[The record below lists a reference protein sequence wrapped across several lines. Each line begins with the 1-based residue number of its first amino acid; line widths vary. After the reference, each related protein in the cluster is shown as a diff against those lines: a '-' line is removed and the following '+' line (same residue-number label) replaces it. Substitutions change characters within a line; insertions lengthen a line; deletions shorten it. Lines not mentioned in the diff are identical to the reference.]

1 MQHRDMTALVAVAIL
16 AILAILLILYPDHQ
30 DRTITKQ
37 VKSGEYELQC
47 QFRDGWRRVTPDKI
61 DSFIDGRWFFTNG
74 SATNCTMLKGAD
86 HAD

>member
-1 MQHRDMTALVAVAIL
+1 MQHQDMAALVAVATM
-16 AILAILLILYPDHQ
+16 AILLILYPDHQ

-47 QFRDGWRRVTPDKI
+47 QFRDGRRRVSPDKI

-74 SATNCTMLKGAD
+74 SATNCTMLKGVD

>member
-1 MQHRDMTALVAVAIL
+1 MQQLDMTALAAVAIL
-16 AILAILLILYPDHQ
+16 LALVLFYLDGE
-30 DRTITKQ
+30 DRNITKQ

-47 QFRDGWRRVTPDKI
+47 QFRDGWRHVTPDKI

>member
-1 MQHRDMTALVAVAIL
+1 MQYQDMAALVAVAIM
-16 AILAILLILYPDHQ
+16 AILLILYADHQ
-30 DRTITKQ
+30 DRNITKQ
-37 VKSGEYELQC
+37 VKSGKYELQC
-47 QFRDGWRRVTPDKI
+47 QFRDGWRHVTPDKI

>member
-1 MQHRDMTALVAVAIL
+1 MQYQDMAAWVAV

-30 DRTITKQ
+30 DRNITKQ
-37 VKSGEYELQC
+37 VKSGKYELQC
-47 QFRDGWRRVTPDKI
+47 QFRDGWRHVTPDKI